1 VLGLQA
7 NTMKTGHNF
16 ISLLEKVCK
25 TKIVIHDLD
34 RSVKLNEVTNT
45 KNYNS
50 EKGQLISHSTE

>member
-1 VLGLQA
+1 
-7 NTMKTGHNF
+7 MKTGHNF